1 MTNTTPAALNS
12 LALLDSGVIGQGQI
26 ASGEDVNN
34 AFTRGN
40 MMLAQWAR
48 KRWLVWNLTDV
59 AFVSTGAI
67 SYTVGIGENFN
78 ISRPARLED
87 GCFMR
92 QLNTTSGQAIDF
104 TPLRLLTSHEDYA
117 RIAIKGMGTFASVVF
132 YDSAWPVASVFFW
145 PVPQASIYELH
156 ILVKTPISQFTSLN
170 QVVNMPDEYQAAY
183 LYNLQARLR
192 AAYRLPPDPVII
204 ALAKESLNVIRVENT
219 QIPTMRMPSRL
230 TNRGYGYNVYSDSN

>member
-1 MTNTTPAALNS
+1 MTSTTPAALNQ
-12 LALLDSGVIGQGQI
+12 LALLDSGVIGQGQL

-34 AFTRGN
+34 AFLRGN

-59 AFVSTGAI
+59 AKVSTGAI
-67 SYTVGIGENFN
+67 SYTVGTGQDFDIL
-78 ISRPARLED
+78 RPERLED

-104 TPLRLLTSHEDYA
+104 TPLKLLTSHEDYN

-132 YDSAWPVASVFFW
+132 YDSAWPFGKVYFW
-145 PVPQASIYELH
+145 PVPQASTYELH
-156 ILVKTPISQFTSLN
+156 ILVKTPITQFTALN

-183 LYNLQARLR
+183 HYNMQVRLR
-192 AAYRLPPDPVII
+192 VAYRLPPDPVII
-204 ALAKESLNVIRVENT
+204 SLARDSLNLIKNANA
-219 QIPTMRMPSRL
+219 QIPTLRMPARL
-230 TNRGYGYNVYSDSN
+230 TSRGYGYNVYSDST